1 MVPAFFIAMKYL
13 FLLIMILAC
22 IYSVLGSALMVLG
35 LYLVLW
41 GKKRDEIS
49 LVSCATNN
57 QADEEADNKQ

>member
-1 MVPAFFIAMKYL
+1 
-13 FLLIMILAC
+13 
-22 IYSVLGSALMVLG
+22 MVLG

-49 LVSCATNN
+49 LVSCATNK